1 MTTALEVIL
10 LSFALG
16 DRYRTYKREKEAA
29 IQEANTIQQEAL
41 DSLRETNKLKD
52 EFLSIT
58 SHELQTPLNGIIG
71 LAETMRAGAVG
82 TVNPKMDAHLTMIMK
97 SGERLSHLI
106 HDILDYTNLKNEQMK
121 MELGP
126 VRLYEITNIVLT
138 VCQPLIKDK
147 PIQLVNKIE
156 RSSNL
161 TVLADENRL
170 QQILYNLVGNAIK
183 FTEEGTISISART
196 EQNFVRINVSDTGKG
211 IPLEMQTA
219 IFDEFY
225 QVEDDKIREH
235 GGSGIG
241 LNITKRLVENHG
253 GEIRVDSTLHQGSSF
268 SFTMPLYLGE
278 EMPSER
284 LEEIVP
290 FAEKTSAIVEADQ
303 EAVPPPVVA
312 STILIADD
320 DAVNLQVLMNQLNL
334 SGYKVIT
341 AASGQ
346 EVLEV
351 IDKEHIDLLILDIM
365 MPKMSGYEVSQ
376 ELRKQYS
383 LIELP
388 ILMLTAKAQL
398 NDKITAF
405 EVGANDYLEKPCQRE
420 ELLARVNT
428 LLQLRYLN
436 NELKRMNLRLED
448 KVKQRTEALEVANTH
463 LEQLAASRTRL
474 LASISHDLGTP
485 VTVIYNYMQALEA
498 GIIKEDE
505 KEAYLQLVYNKIHI
519 LNRLIS
525 DLFDLSKLESK
536 QLDLNIEERN
546 VRHYIED
553 IKEKWQLE
561 MLHANRQ
568 FNFISG
574 YIDASIVF
582 YIDEQRMEQVF
593 SNLIWN
599 AVHHTSSAK
608 GKIEMEIMIDKDE
621 ERLIFLVSDNGAG
634 IDEERLPFIFERYYK
649 VAKADGRYGGAGIGL
664 AIVQE
669 LVKAH
674 SGEVWVTSEL
684 DVGSTFYVS
693 LPFY

>member
-1 MTTALEVIL
+1 KSTTEYLIFGSLIGLSIVMALYNLFLFVTIRDRSYLYYVIFVTFNTLLFIVDTGFGYQYIWPNLVSAEAVHVTELMFLSNIAGLLFIRAFLLLDKRMKRMDDVFKFIIVLNIIAFIIRQFTFTGAVYVATVLVLFSIILIIFASAKSLIEGFRPARYLLLAWGLFLLGVLISLLVDVSIIPLTTYTKYAWQMTTALEVIL

-225 QVEDDKIREH
+225 QVEDDQTREH

-334 SGYKVIT
+334 
-341 AASGQ
+341 
-346 EVLEV
+346 
-351 IDKEHIDLLILDIM
+351 
-365 MPKMSGYEVSQ
+365 
-376 ELRKQYS
+376 
-383 LIELP
+383 
-388 ILMLTAKAQL
+388 
-398 NDKITAF
+398 
-405 EVGANDYLEKPCQRE
+405 
-420 ELLARVNT
+420 
-428 LLQLRYLN
+428 
-436 NELKRMNLRLED
+436 
-448 KVKQRTEALEVANTH
+448 
-463 LEQLAASRTRL
+463 
-474 LASISHDLGTP
+474 
-485 VTVIYNYMQALEA
+485 
-498 GIIKEDE
+498 
-505 KEAYLQLVYNKIHI
+505 
-519 LNRLIS
+519 
-525 DLFDLSKLESK
+525 
-536 QLDLNIEERN
+536 
-546 VRHYIED
+546 
-553 IKEKWQLE
+553 
-561 MLHANRQ
+561 
-568 FNFISG
+568 
-574 YIDASIVF
+574 
-582 YIDEQRMEQVF
+582 
-593 SNLIWN
+593 
-599 AVHHTSSAK
+599 
-608 GKIEMEIMIDKDE
+608 
-621 ERLIFLVSDNGAG
+621 
-634 IDEERLPFIFERYYK
+634 
-649 VAKADGRYGGAGIGL
+649 
-664 AIVQE
+664 
-669 LVKAH
+669 
-674 SGEVWVTSEL
+674 
-684 DVGSTFYVS
+684 
-693 LPFY
+693 